1 MTGFDVGVLAV
12 LALSTVLAFVRG
24 IVREAIA
31 LASWV
36 IAFVLVFAYGDR
48 VTALLPQFE
57 AAPAARPV
65 LAYALIFG
73 IVLVAGALA
82 ALALAKAI
90 RAIGLGFVDR
100 FLGAV
105 FGAARGIALALLFV
119 LVAGLTALPRQD
131 WWQNALLAPA
141 LATAALALRPWLP
154 AAWAERL
161 DYSRAGRRPA
171 RPGAAAAA
179 APTGEALRCAES

>member
-1 MTGFDVGVLAV
+1 MTGFDIGVLAV
-12 LALSTVLAFVRG
+12 IALSTVLAFVRG

-36 IAFVLVFAYGDR
+36 AAFVLAFAWGDR
-48 VTALLPQFE
+48 VTAMLPPFE

-65 LAYALIFG
+65 LACVLIFVV
-73 IVLVAGALA
+73 VLAAGALVA
-82 ALALAKAI
+82 FVLAKAL
-90 RAIGLGFVDR
+90 RAIGLGFLDR
-100 FLGAV
+100 FLGAA
-105 FGAARGIALALLFV
+105 FGAARGLAIALLFV

-154 AAWAERL
+154 ATWAERL
-161 DYSRAGRRPA
+161 DYSRAGRRPV